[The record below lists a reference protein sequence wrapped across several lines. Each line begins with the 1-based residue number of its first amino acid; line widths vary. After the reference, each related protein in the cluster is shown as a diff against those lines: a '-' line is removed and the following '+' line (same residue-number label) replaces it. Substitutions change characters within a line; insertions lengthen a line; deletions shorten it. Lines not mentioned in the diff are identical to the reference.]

1 MTWYNNKRKLP
12 KGRTIIVED
21 NNLNKAISTLK
32 HIVAPILKEVKEKRY
47 YEKPSEKRRRK
58 QKEAYRKL
66 QKKLRQMNEEW

>member
-1 MTWYNNKRKLP
+1 MAWYNNKRRLP

-21 NNLNKAISTLK
+21 NNVNKAISTLK
-32 HIVAPILKEVKEKRY
+32 HIMAPILKELKEKRY